1 MNRVSST
8 WRIKAILPFAV
19 SLTLSGQAL
28 AQSLPD
34 IQSSVDSGRV
44 LEEVIVRAMKRDQ
57 TIYEVPISMTAMSE
71 ADLQALGSQDLNDYA
86 GFVPNLTVTSL
97 GGRKRSSISIRGLSA
112 QRGVASTVGVF
123 VDEFNV
129 SPTSVNAFN
138 NPSLQDAAQVEILR
152 GPQGVYFGRSVMA
165 GAISVTT
172 NKPSEEFEGE
182 VSGRIGSNDRYLARG
197 AVSGPLIE
205 DTLAYRLVG
214 YYEEF
219 GGFLDNIGPS
229 DAADNFDE
237 YGFRLALRWTPSEFT
252 TIDFSGTY
260 SDAQENLPNRVP
272 LGVWSARYEE
282 DIPLL
287 TFGGITSVDEL
298 AALQGTRFYPE
309 VDHEV
314 NFDDD
319 YHVDTEA
326 YYLMVRAEHEFDS
339 FSLVGIAG
347 YMQGDQQIDAGEA
360 DLNLNETPFVTSFGA
375 DAILFGDY
383 RVFFDQE
390 VESYTL
396 ELRAQSSG
404 TGPLQWV
411 IGALASQ
418 DEEVQTAEDY
428 IKWGTAFD
436 EPPPGFSGTFIGY
449 DGPWDPGID
458 SDLIESQ
465 AVFGDLS
472 YTFLDERLTLSA
484 GARYSQDKFTSD
496 GFEGA
501 FALLSVGPEG
511 PSALSD
517 ARVRPEAS
525 TSSSDI
531 SPALTAVY
539 TFDDRLNVYAKA
551 AKGYRAGGLNNSTL
565 VPADYGPEEVWNYE
579 LGMKG
584 LLLDG
589 DLDLRLAVF
598 RMDWEGVQVSEVDSV
613 SLRSFTGNAGEA
625 RIAGAELETNWNF
638 GENWL
643 WQVGVGYT
651 DAEYKDYDQG
661 FVATEIGPVDLS
673 GTRLPRAPE
682 WTVNT
687 QLQYNFT
694 LASGA
699 DMYLRGE
706 YQWTD
711 DQFSQLGGR
720 QYDAFMLDSFEF
732 VNFRVG
738 YTRGSYSLTAFAEN
752 IFDDIYLQG
761 TTSGLNPLGIQ
772 GVVNEGRRFGVRG
785 RYYF

>member
-1 MNRVSST
+1 
-8 WRIKAILPFAV
+8 
-19 SLTLSGQAL
+19 
-28 AQSLPD
+28 
-34 IQSSVDSGRV
+34 
-44 LEEVIVRAMKRDQ
+44 
-57 TIYEVPISMTAMSE
+57 
-71 ADLQALGSQDLNDYA
+71 GSQDLNDYA
-86 GFVPNLTVTSL
+86 GFIPNLSVTSA
-97 GGRKRSSISIRGLSA
+97 GGRKRSSISIRGISA
-112 QRGVASTVGVF
+112 QRGVASTIGVF

-138 NPSLQDAAQVEILR
+138 NPSLQDAAQIEVLR
-152 GPQGVYFGRSVMA
+152 GPQGVYFGRSVMG
-165 GAISVTT
+165 GAISVTS
-172 NKPSEEFEGE
+172 NKPGDEFEGE
-182 VSGRIGSNDRYLARG
+182 ISGRIGSNDRYLARA

-205 DTLAYRLVG
+205 DTLAGRLVG

-237 YGFRLALRWTPSEFT
+237 YGFRLALRWTPSERT

-272 LGVWSARYEE
+272 LGVWTARYER
-282 DIPLL
+282 DLPLL
-287 TFGGITSVDEL
+287 TFGGISSVEEL

-314 NFDDD
+314 NFDDA
-319 YHVDTEA
+319 YNTDTEA
-326 YYLMVRAEHEFDS
+326 YYLTVRAVHEFDS

-347 YMQGDQQIDAGEA
+347 YMYGDQQIDAGEA
-360 DLNLNETPFVTSFGA
+360 DLNLNETPFVTGFGA
-375 DAILFGDY
+375 DATLFGDY
-383 RVFFDQE
+383 RVFFQQE

-411 IGALASQ
+411 LGALVSQ
-418 DEEVQTAEDY
+418 DEETQNTEDY
-428 IKWGTAFD
+428 IKWATVFD
-436 EPPPGFSGTFIGY
+436 ETPPGFSGTFFGY
-449 DGPWDPGID
+449 DGPWDPNFD
-458 SDLIESQ
+458 KDLIESY

-484 GARYSQDKFTSD
+484 GARYSQDKFTSN

-501 FALLSVGPEG
+501 FALVSLGPEG
-511 PSALSD
+511 PSELGEE
-517 ARVRPEAS
+517 RVRPEAS
-525 TSSSDI
+525 TSSNDI

-539 TFDDRLNVYAKA
+539 AVDDRLNVYAKA

-565 VPADYGPEEVWNYE
+565 VPADYGPEELWNYE
-579 LGMKG
+579 VGMKG

-598 RMDWEGVQVSEVDSV
+598 RMDWEDVQVNEVDSV
-613 SLRSFTGNAGEA
+613 TLRSFTGNAGGA
-625 RIAGAELETNWNF
+625 RIDGVELESNWNF

-643 WQVGVGYT
+643 WQVGVGYS
-651 DAEYKDYDQG
+651 DAEYTVYDQG
-661 FVATEIGPVDLS
+661 FVSTEIEPVDLS

-706 YQWTD
+706 YQYTD
-711 DQFSQLGGR
+711 DQFAELGGR
-720 QYDAFMLDSFEF
+720 QYDAFVLESYEF

-738 YTRGSYSLTAFAEN
+738 YAKGSYSLTAFAEN
-752 IFDDIYLQG
+752 VFDEIYLQG
-761 TTSGLNPLGIQ
+761 TTRGLNPLGIQ

-785 RYYF
+785 RYNF